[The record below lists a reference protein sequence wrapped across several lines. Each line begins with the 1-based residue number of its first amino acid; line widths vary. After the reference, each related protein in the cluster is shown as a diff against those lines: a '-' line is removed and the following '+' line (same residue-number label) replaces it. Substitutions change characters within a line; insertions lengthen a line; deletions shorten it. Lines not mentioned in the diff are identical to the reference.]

1 MEKYEYEWKYD
12 NLVKSCLERLLEILE
27 ENKVEKIDFEEK
39 EDELDVPL
47 CVVNCYDGMAYEAV
61 RYIERYGE
69 PGGYDEY
76 RVNFDN
82 GCGYFSNKHGIEEIE
97 SHYIFKIFTAVVE
110 AIESGNYEANEK

>member
-1 MEKYEYEWKYD
+1 MEKFEYEWKYD

-27 ENKVEKIDFEEK
+27 ENKVERIDFEEN
-39 EDELDVPL
+39 EDELDAPL

-69 PGGYDEY
+69 PGSYGEY

-82 GCGYFSNKHGIEEIE
+82 GKGYFSNKHGIEEIE

-110 AIESGNYEANEK
+110 AIESGKYEATNK